1 MDRRHFPTVRSLP
14 RVFLPGAEP
23 EEGAFSL
30 PKDEYDKLHRVLRL
44 GSGDPVAILPNDG
57 TLWVCHL
64 RGHNAICHEQ
74 ITLATESERKI
85 TLMQA
90 LPKGDKLDNILA
102 AGTELGVAK
111 FVLFPSD
118 RTVVRWDAEKIVSKQ
133 RRLEAIVRES
143 CELSFRVR
151 LPEILWLDSL
161 AECLQQQPK
170 AIVLSER
177 DDAPLLAPIHGDATI
192 VVGPEGGWSPREVEQ
207 IGNRAWSLGPRVLRV
222 ETAAIAACALA
233 LGPDR

>member
-23 EEGAFSL
+23 EEGVFSL

-64 RGHNAICHEQ
+64 RGHNAICDEQ
-74 ITLATESERKI
+74 ITLDTESSRKV

-90 LPKGDKLDNILA
+90 LPKGDKLDDILA
-102 AGTELGVAK
+102 ATTELGAAK

-118 RTVVRWDAEKIVSKQ
+118 RTVVRWDAEKIITKQ

-143 CELSFRVR
+143 CELSFRGK
-151 LPEILWLDSL
+151 LPEIQWLGSL
-161 AECLQQQPK
+161 AACLEHQPE

-177 DDAPLLAPIHGDATI
+177 DDAPLLAPIQGDAAI
-192 VVGPEGGWSPREVEQ
+192 IVGPEGGWSPREVEQ
-207 IGNRAWSLGPRVLRV
+207 IGDRAWSLGPRVLRV
-222 ETAAIAACALA
+222 ETAAIAASALA